1 MDRKMKWQINI
12 LMLML
17 VLLSGSVLAAD
28 LVDSD
33 AHDYSVNEFLGSS
46 SNMLGLLIPA
56 ILLVVTIVT
65 FAIDFG
71 TVGVSAAAA
80 ASLVIL
86 FFLQIVYLNPVS
98 LISFIII
105 VAIMI
110 YKMQG

>member
-1 MDRKMKWQINI
+1 MKLQINI
-12 LMLML
+12 LILML
-17 VLLSGSVLAAD
+17 VLLSASVFAID
-28 LVDSD
+28 LVDSES
-33 AHDYSVNEFLGSS
+33 HDYSINEFLGSS

-56 ILLVVTIVT
+56 ILLVVTIIT

-80 ASLVIL
+80 TSLIIL
-86 FFLQIVYLNPVS
+86 YFLQIVYINPIS

-105 VAIMI
+105 VGIMI